1 MPISSL
7 LAVPTTVLDHNRLD
21 AASLPQQ
28 ESVSGG
34 RLSASAVQPIGESV
48 RISISAEA
56 LNAAAKHQKAE
67 QNKHADIDDSDLP
80 DTMKGLLKRI
90 RELREQLEQK
100 QLELQQVMADQKLS
114 ESEKEQKVSRLQG
127 EVAALSGAVASAMQD
142 LDELMNS
149 KNISADQKKTAGFL
163 LMK

>member
-34 RLSASAVQPIGESV
+34 TLSASAVQPIGESV

-56 LNAAAKHQKAE
+56 LNAAAKHQKA
-67 QNKHADIDDSDLP
+67 
-80 DTMKGLLKRI
+80 
-90 RELREQLEQK
+90 
-100 QLELQQVMADQKLS
+100 
-114 ESEKEQKVSRLQG
+114 
-127 EVAALSGAVASAMQD
+127 
-142 LDELMNS
+142 
-149 KNISADQKKTAGFL
+149 
-163 LMK
+163 

>member
-21 AASLPQQ
+21 AASLTQP
-28 ESVSGG
+28 ERASGG
-34 RLSASAVQPIGESV
+34 DLSASAVQPIGESV

-56 LNAAAKHQKAE
+56 LNAAAKHQKSE
-67 QNKHADIDDSDLP
+67 KNKNADIDESDLP
-80 DTMKGLLKRI
+80 DTVKGLLKRI

-100 QLELQQVMADQKLS
+100 QLELQQVTADQKLS
-114 ESEKEQKVSRLQG
+114 DSEKAQKVSRLQG
-127 EVAALSGAVASAMQD
+127 EVAALSGAVVTAMQD

-149 KNISADQKKTAGFL
+149 QNISADQKKTAGFL